1 MSDDDRD
8 VETLLADILRE
19 GQVRCNNQDLS
30 DAAWLNPTPPAWD
43 LTRQELLRIQL
54 QRYGSVEALLTN
66 YIELLFR
73 AKMFTEFVRANV
85 GETEEW
91 PVIVYGESD
100 TVMKWMQTHYRR
112 LADITEV
119 MAEV

>member
-1 MSDDDRD
+1 MFDSDQD

-19 GQVRCNNQDLS
+19 GQVRCSNQDLS
-30 DAAWLNPTPPAWD
+30 DAAWLNPEPPAWD
-43 LTRQELLRIQL
+43 LTRHELLQTQIK
-54 QRYGSVEALLTN
+54 RYGSVDALLTN
-66 YIELLFR
+66 YVELLFR
-73 AKMFTEFVRANV
+73 AQMFTDFVRANV

-100 TVMKWMQTHYRR
+100 TVMKWVHTHYKR

-119 MAEV
+119 MSEV

>member
-1 MSDDDRD
+1 